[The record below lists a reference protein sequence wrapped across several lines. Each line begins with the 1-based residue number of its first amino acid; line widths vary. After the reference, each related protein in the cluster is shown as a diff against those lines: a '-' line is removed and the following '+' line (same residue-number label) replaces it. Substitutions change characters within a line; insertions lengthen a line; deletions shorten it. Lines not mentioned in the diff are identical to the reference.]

1 VLLLITVTP
10 ALATALQLP
19 SSEPS
24 TFSSALAAIPGAV
37 ILGAAVVALLAGLA
51 LLFVKRYVRCPA
63 NKILVI
69 SGRVAGEGAAR
80 CISGGGAFVW
90 PVVQE
95 YEFLSLDPVRID
107 VKLPDALSLENIRIS
122 VPSVFTVA
130 IGIDEV
136 IRQNA
141 AIRLLTLTHEQIE
154 STARDIIIGQLRAVI
169 ATMNIDQINRD
180 REAFLQRVQHQLEP
194 ELLKV
199 GLTLL
204 NVNIQDLRDES
215 GYLEALGKQAA
226 AQAIQKARGDVA
238 EQEKQG
244 AIRVALAEREQSVS
258 VAEAQKERDI
268 GLQQAT
274 RERAVSIAAIQKEQ
288 TVGEQQ
294 AAFERDVAVKEAER
308 QKRIAVA
315 AADATAIA
323 GEADAQAKVARTQAS
338 LAVTRAEASQQSEIA
353 QRTAT
358 AEIQRVEN
366 EAQARAALARAER
379 VEAERR
385 AELEAPAKAEKARMI
400 VQAEADA
407 ERVKIAAKA
416 EAEAT
421 FARLDAEARGNLS
434 IMEKKA
440 EGLQKMV
447 AAAGGN
453 PDAAYRLL
461 FLEQMPQVT
470 ETLAGAIANIKF
482 DKVVLWNGAGGSG
495 NGTTSGVSGLV
506 EDLVRVLPPLM
517 QVAEEVGGVQLP
529 GIFGKRMQEATATA
543 VADADAALKAAK
555 TIEVPIEASMSVPA
569 KRATD

>member
-1 VLLLITVTP
+1 ML
-10 ALATALQLP
+10 LP
-19 SSEPS
+19 STPP
-24 TFSSALAAIPGAV
+24 SALAIAQSSEAASGPLAVFGAIPAAV
-37 ILGAAVVALLAGLA
+37 ILGLAVAVVLGGLA
-51 LLFVKRYVRCPA
+51 LMLVNRYVRCPA

-69 SGRVAGEGAAR
+69 SGRVGGEGAAR
-80 CISGGGAFVW
+80 CISGGGTLVW
-90 PVVQE
+90 PVIQE
-95 YEFLSLDPVRID
+95 YAFLDLDPLRID

-130 IGIDEV
+130 IGIEETV
-136 IRQNA
+136 RQNA
-141 AIRLLTLTHEQIE
+141 AIRLLNLTHPQVEA
-154 STARDIIIGQLRAVI
+154 TARDIIIGQLRAVI
-169 ATMNIDQINRD
+169 ATMSIDQINRD

-244 AIRVALAEREQSVS
+244 AIRVANAERDQSVS
-258 VAEAQKERDI
+258 VASSQKDRDI
-268 GLQQAT
+268 GLEEAK
-274 RERAVSIAAIQKEQ
+274 RERAVRVAAIQKEQ
-288 TVGEQQ
+288 AVGEQQ
-294 AAFERDVAVKEAER
+294 AAFERDMAVKEAER
-308 QKRIAVA
+308 AKRVAVA
-315 AADATAIA
+315 AADAAAIA
-323 GEADAQAKVARTQAS
+323 GEAESQGKVVRTQAT
-338 LAVTRAEASQQSEIA
+338 LAITRAEASQQSEIA
-353 QRTAT
+353 QRTAK
-358 AEIQRVEN
+358 AEVERVEN
-366 EAQARAALARAER
+366 EAQARAAIARAER

-400 VQAEADA
+400 VAAEADA
-407 ERVKIAAKA
+407 ERVKIAARA

-461 FLEQMPQVT
+461 FLEQMPIVT
-470 ETLAGAIANIKF
+470 QTLAGAISNIKF
-482 DKVVLWNGAGGSG
+482 DKVVLWNGAGGA
-495 NGTTSGVSGLV
+495 NGPGGVSSLV
-506 EDLVRVLPPLM
+506 EDLVKVLPPLM
-517 QVAEEVGGVQLP
+517 QVAEEIGGVQLP
-529 GIFGKRMQEATATA
+529 GIFGKRVQEATA
-543 VADADAALKAAK
+543 AAAAEAKANAAM
-555 TIEVPIEASMSVPA
+555 IEVPVQASMTVQA